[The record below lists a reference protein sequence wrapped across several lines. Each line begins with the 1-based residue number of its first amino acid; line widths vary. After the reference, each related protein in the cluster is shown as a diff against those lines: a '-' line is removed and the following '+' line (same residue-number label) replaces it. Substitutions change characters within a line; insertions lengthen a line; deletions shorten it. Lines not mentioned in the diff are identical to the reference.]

1 MRKKRENARERGE
14 MTHILFFEESS
25 RLKREMLRRMAQKR
39 SIIQTKRKWQV
50 FDSSDDH
57 NDKK

>member
-1 MRKKRENARERGE
+1 
-14 MTHILFFEESS
+14 MTHIFFEESKEKCLGEWP
-25 RLKREMLRRMAQKR
+25 RREERN
-39 SIIQTKRKWQV
+39 IIQTKRKWQV